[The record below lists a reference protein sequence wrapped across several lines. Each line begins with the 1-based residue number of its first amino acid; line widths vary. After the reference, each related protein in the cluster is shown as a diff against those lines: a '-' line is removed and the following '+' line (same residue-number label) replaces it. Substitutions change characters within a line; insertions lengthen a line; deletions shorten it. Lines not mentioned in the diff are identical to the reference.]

1 MQITSACMQFARQD
15 AIQEE
20 VILKGIKTKEAQQT
34 IKKTPEYGFEL
45 VIYSC
50 STHLVELSCLQD
62 EIRLYMLQSSIY

>member
-1 MQITSACMQFARQD
+1 MQFARQD

-50 STHLVELSCLQD
+50 STHHLVELSCLQD
-62 EIRLYMLQSSIY
+62 EIRLYMLQSSTY